1 MMGEFAISARNIIKS
16 YNHDFTLNV
25 PQFDAKYGTIYGF
38 YGPNGS
44 GKTTFMKILSLI
56 LSPDSG
62 KIYINNEEVS
72 QKGIDLRRKLSFL
85 FQDVKLLNRNVKGNL
100 AYPLKIRKLK
110 INLQQIKDTLDMLS
124 LPAEQF
130 LYKKPN
136 ELSGGEKKRV
146 SLAQKLIF
154 NPDIIF
160 LDEPTA
166 NVDVKSI
173 KIISDVI
180 RNLKSQNKCIFI
192 SSHDYE
198 WLFEVCDEVY
208 FINKGILTG
217 KRLENNFGRGFKSF
231 QDGLCVKKI
240 GSTNVFASLPPQHIG
255 DIERAGC
262 YIEPRDV
269 LISTE
274 EPQYISAQNI
284 IKMTVES
291 ISVLDKNVM
300 VILINNCLEMKSTI
314 TKKALADLD
323 LYKGKEVYAIFKA
336 TSVKWYE

>member
-1 MMGEFAISARNIIKS
+1 MAEIAISVRNIIKS
-16 YNHDFTLNV
+16 YDHNFTLNV
-25 PQFDAKYGTIYGF
+25 PKFDACYGTIYGF

-62 KIYINNEEVS
+62 NIYINNEEVS
-72 QKGIDLRRKLSFL
+72 QNGIDQRRKLSFL
-85 FQDVKLLNRNVKGNL
+85 FQDVKLLNRNVRDNL

-110 INLQQIKDTLDMLS
+110 INIEQIKDTLDMIS

-180 RNLKSQNKCIFI
+180 RNLNPKIN
-192 SSHDYE
+192 
-198 WLFEVCDEVY
+198 VY
-208 FINKGILTG
+208 L
-217 KRLENNFGRGFKSF
+217 
-231 QDGLCVKKI
+231 
-240 GSTNVFASLPPQHIG
+240 
-255 DIERAGC
+255 
-262 YIEPRDV
+262 
-269 LISTE
+269 
-274 EPQYISAQNI
+274 
-284 IKMTVES
+284 
-291 ISVLDKNVM
+291 
-300 VILINNCLEMKSTI
+300 
-314 TKKALADLD
+314 
-323 LYKGKEVYAIFKA
+323 
-336 TSVKWYE
+336 